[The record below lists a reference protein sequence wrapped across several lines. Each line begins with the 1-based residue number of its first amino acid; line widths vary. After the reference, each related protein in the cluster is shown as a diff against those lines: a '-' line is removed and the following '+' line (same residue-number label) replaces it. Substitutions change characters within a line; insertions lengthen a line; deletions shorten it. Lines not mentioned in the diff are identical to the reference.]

1 MDNINEIPPEEFERI
16 ERYLT
21 HNMDEKELHDFKQSL
36 VDDEQLRRN
45 TEEIQLLL
53 TGIQE
58 SAIEEKLKEF
68 HKEITATAPVSAP
81 VRKITFLK
89 KILIAASVLAIACFS
104 YWAFFYQGN
113 QNERLYSKY
122 YTADPGLATVMG
134 NSPDYDF
141 EKAMVEYKNGEY
153 EKAFNAWNILLK
165 QQPENDTLIYF
176 TGVAAQAQKM
186 DSVAL
191 NRLQQ
196 VVSNSKSAFYRD
208 ANWYLGLLYLK
219 QGETKKA
226 ISYIQQSG
234 YPKGEDLIN
243 DINK

>member
-81 VRKITFLK
+81 VRKMTFFK
-89 KILIAASVLAIACFS
+89 ENFDCSVCSCRRLLFLLG
-104 YWAFFYQGN
+104 YFF
-113 QNERLYSKY
+113 
-122 YTADPGLATVMG
+122 
-134 NSPDYDF
+134 
-141 EKAMVEYKNGEY
+141 
-153 EKAFNAWNILLK
+153 I
-165 QQPENDTLIYF
+165 
-176 TGVAAQAQKM
+176 
-186 DSVAL
+186 
-191 NRLQQ
+191 
-196 VVSNSKSAFYRD
+196 
-208 ANWYLGLLYLK
+208 
-219 QGETKKA
+219 KA
-226 ISYIQQSG
+226 IKM
-234 YPKGEDLIN
+234 KGCIVNTTQLIP
-243 DINK
+243 DWQR